1 MKTLRFSPLFW
12 CWLAVASAALA
23 QGKGVVEGR
32 LLDGTNPSIVVRGVE
47 LEVITLGGGMRV
59 IQTAAT
65 DALGKFRFEGLP
77 LDAPMM
83 IRANYKGVN
92 YHSPVSFDKA
102 GKAHVALTVF
112 EPTLSMLD
120 IRLEGVRMVFQAT
133 AEQLKAVETVIFNNK
148 TRPPRTFM
156 NPEGNFR
163 FSKAPGILE
172 PPEIEVTS
180 PGSSMPLVQSAL
192 ESADGKSYYS
202 LYPLK
207 PGLTTFTV
215 QQLLPYSTRSY
226 TFAKKFYQDVGP
238 IDIGVI
244 PQDLILSGN
253 GLAKIQ
259 EDPQRAFAVYRSAPI
274 RAGSE
279 VVWTFSGGTTA
290 PESGASESS
299 GDHSVTEVPN
309 GVGRNALVI
318 GPLLLMGFI
327 LVLWYAFNHFQDGS
341 QKAADIRIR
350 QLKER
355 QEQLLDSVAG
365 LDRRFESRSVGRQEF
380 LAEREKHKR
389 ELRRIFLLLKK
400 P

>member
-12 CWLAVASAALA
+12 CWLAVACAALA

-32 LLDGTNPSIVVRGVE
+32 LLDGTNPSVVARGVE
-47 LEVITLGGGMRV
+47 IEVLTLGGGMSV
-59 IQTAAT
+59 IQTATT

-77 LDAPMM
+77 VDAPMM

-92 YHSPVSFDKA
+92 YHSPLGFDKA
-102 GKAHVALTVF
+102 GKAQVAITVF
-112 EPTLSMLD
+112 EPTLSMKD
-120 IRLEGVRMVFQAT
+120 IRLEDVRMVFQAT
-133 AEQLKAVETVIFNNK
+133 ADQLKAVETVIFNNQ
-148 TRPPRTFM
+148 TRPRTFT

-163 FSKAPGILE
+163 FSKAPGIVE
-172 PPEIEVTS
+172 PPEIEITS
-180 PGSSMPLVQSAL
+180 AGSSMPLVQSAL

-215 QQLLPYSTRSY
+215 QQLLPYSRRSY

-244 PQDLILSGN
+244 PQDMVLSGS

-259 EDPQRAFAVYRSAPI
+259 EDPQKAFAVYRSAPI
-274 RAGSE
+274 KAGST
-279 VVWTFSGGTTA
+279 VVWTFSGGTAA

-299 GDHSVTEVPN
+299 GGHSVTEVPN
-309 GVGRNALVI
+309 WVGRNTLAI

-355 QEQLLDSVAG
+355 WEQLLDSVAD